1 MSTWGIIAIV
11 VGVLVVVASLRVAA
25 MGKEE
30 RAARRELRR
39 LRRRERNPDL
49 SGARERRYDMMMDQV
64 PGKGT
69 HPGGA

>member
-11 VGVLVVVASLRVAA
+11 VGILVAVALLRTAT

-39 LRRRERNPDL
+39 LRRRERNPNL
-49 SGARERRYDMMMDQV
+49 SGAREHRYDMMMDQV
-64 PGKGT
+64 PGKHT
-69 HPGGA
+69 LPGGP